1 MPPKKGKKG
10 KGGKDDDWGDDKEVE
25 EKLKKLMV
33 VDNEGGEFRLLVM
46 LRGDS
51 VLRETFLQVMIIL
64 RIQKQ
69 TQRKGRQSLSRSLKL
84 CLTKKRM
91 VTSVKRRRCQL

>member
-33 VDNEGGEFRLLVM
+33 VDNEGGEFRL
-46 LRGDS
+46 
-51 VLRETFLQVMIIL
+51 
-64 RIQKQ
+64 
-69 TQRKGRQSLSRSLKL
+69 SLSVEGRFQFQF
-84 CLTKKRM
+84 CFCR
-91 VTSVKRRRCQL
+91 

>member
-33 VDNEGGEFRLLVM
+33 ADDEVGE
-46 LRGDS
+46 
-51 VLRETFLQVMIIL
+51 
-64 RIQKQ
+64 
-69 TQRKGRQSLSRSLKL
+69 
-84 CLTKKRM
+84 
-91 VTSVKRRRCQL
+91 

>member
-33 VDNEGGEFRLLVM
+33 VDNEGGEFRFRV
-46 LRGDS
+46 
-51 VLRETFLQVMIIL
+51 E
-64 RIQKQ
+64 
-69 TQRKGRQSLSRSLKL
+69 GRFQFQFCFCR
-84 CLTKKRM
+84 
-91 VTSVKRRRCQL
+91 

>member
-33 VDNEGGEFRLLVM
+33 VDDEIGELWHVDGRL
-46 LRGDS
+46 
-51 VLRETFLQVMIIL
+51 Q
-64 RIQKQ
+64 
-69 TQRKGRQSLSRSLKL
+69 
-84 CLTKKRM
+84 C
-91 VTSVKRRRCQL
+91 